1 MVIETQTVLFLLG
14 GIGVAIAA
22 LGKFLRDL
30 FKATSTAE
38 KECHKNYTSLNREVG
53 ELKGKQE
60 GLVQG
65 VNLTVEKV
73 LLEIAKTNKDE
84 ESK

>member
-1 MVIETQTVLFLLG
+1 VVIETQSVLFLLG
-14 GIGVAIAA
+14 GVGVAIVGM
-22 LGKFLRDL
+22 GKFLRDL
-30 FKATSTAE
+30 YKTTSTAE
-38 KECHKNYTSLNREVG
+38 KECAKNYTALSREVG

-73 LLEIAKTNKDE
+73 LIEIQKTNEKE
-84 ESK
+84 